1 VVSAFLAPVLLVS
14 GWTVAADLQ
23 PQFDPVRD
31 PVSLL
36 AAVGA
41 TDRWVMSLTFVVVGL
56 CDAVTAL
63 ALRPARRAGRALLIA
78 GSVAGMVVAA
88 YPENLRGGFGS
99 VPHFVLGF
107 LGFALL
113 TFWPLAAARPGPGQP
128 WALRPGPAG
137 VVVAVQVALLA
148 WFAAELITA
157 AGQAGL
163 AERIIGAAQALWP
176 LAVVL
181 SARLAAPD
189 PALAGPGAGA
199 GAGAG
204 TGAAAN
210 KTKTA

>member
-1 VVSAFLAPVLLVS
+1 VEVVRDVPWWGVVSAFLAPVLLVS

-31 PVSLL
+31 TVSLL

-63 ALRPARRAGRALLIA
+63 ALRPARRAGRVLLIA
-78 GSVAGMVVAA
+78 GSVAGLLVAVN
-88 YPENLRGGFGS
+88 PENLRGGFGS
-99 VPHFVLGF
+99 VPHFVLGV

-113 TFWPLAAARPGPGQP
+113 TFWPLAASRSGPGQP
-128 WALRPGPAG
+128 WALRPGPAA
-137 VVVAVQVALLA
+137 VVVAVQIALLA
-148 WFAAELITA
+148 WFGAELITA

-163 AERIIGAAQALWP
+163 AERIAGATQALWP

-181 SARLAAPD
+181 SARLAAAA
-189 PALAGPGAGA
+189 PALAE
-199 GAGAG
+199 
-204 TGAAAN
+204 AN

>member
-1 VVSAFLAPVLLVS
+1 MDVVRELRHVVRCVGGVVSAFLSPVLLVA

-31 PVSLL
+31 TVSLL

-41 TDRWVMSLTFVVVGL
+41 ADRWVMSLTFVVVGL

-63 ALRPARRAGRALLIA
+63 ALRPARRAGRVLLIA
-78 GSVAGMVVAA
+78 GSVAGMLVAA

-99 VPHFVLGF
+99 VPHFALGV

-113 TFWPLAAARPGPGQP
+113 
-128 WALRPGPAG
+128 
-137 VVVAVQVALLA
+137 A
-148 WFAAELITA
+148 WFGAELITA

-163 AERIIGAAQALWP
+163 AERTIGAVQARWP

-181 SARLAAPD
+181 SDRMAAPD
-189 PALAGPGAGA
+189 PALAHVDQARD
-199 GAGAG
+199 
-204 TGAAAN
+204 AN
-210 KTKTA
+210 KTRTA